1 MRSPVLTFPASRSG
15 RWLLPLLLLVG
26 RSLAAP
32 EADPLQPGE
41 KAAGDWIKVR
51 LETARLES
59 QWLSEKPLMESLV
72 GSMKE
77 RAQALEERRDLLTA
91 KTAKDRDDLEA
102 LKAKNQAALADLHAA
117 EAGLQALAA
126 KLQELRPFLPP
137 RLSEA
142 LELSYRSIGNPNLG
156 AGERMQLTMTMLNRC
171 LEFNRTVTSG
181 EEVLAI
187 EGGGAK
193 SLEVIYWGLGRGY
206 ALDREAGQAWSGAP
220 GPQGW
225 QWEAHPGAAPAVARL
240 IAIYNDKADPDFVAV
255 PAALAPLPEVA
266 K

>member
-1 MRSPVLTFPASRSG
+1 MRHPALSSPASRAG
-15 RWLLPLLLLVG
+15 RWVLPVLLLAA
-26 RSLAAP
+26 RSLGAP
-32 EADPLQPGE
+32 EADPLEPGE
-41 KAAGDWIKVR
+41 KAAGEWIKVR

-59 QWLSEKPLMESLV
+59 QWLAEKPLMESLV

-91 KTAKDRDDLEA
+91 KTAKDRNDLEA
-102 LKAKNQAALADLHAA
+102 LKAKNQAALADLRAA

-142 LELSYRSIGNPNLG
+142 LELSYKSIGNPNLG

-187 EGGGAK
+187 EGGGGAK

-206 ALDREAGQAWSGAP
+206 ALDRRTRPAGLALGGEARVRRGRGAP
-220 GPQGW
+220 HRHLQ
-225 QWEAHPGAAPAVARL
+225 
-240 IAIYNDKADPDFVAV
+240 
-255 PAALAPLPEVA
+255 
-266 K
+266 